1 MKLTPTK
8 KEKTVKDID
17 NWFNSEVREAL
28 AAIPQGI
35 KDMAKKSREMVIV
48 MAESI
53 ARKKGFRKEAVL
65 KYLDSLI

>member
-1 MKLTPTK
+1 MKQVT
-8 KEKTVKDID
+8 DID
-17 NWFNSEVREAL
+17 NWFNSECKQAL
-28 AAIPQGI
+28 NEIPQGI
-35 KDMAKKSREMVIV
+35 KDMARKSREMVIV

>member
-1 MKLTPTK
+1 M
-8 KEKTVKDID
+8 KTVKDID
-17 NWFNSEVREAL
+17 NWFNAECKQAL
-28 AAIPQGI
+28 NEIPQGI
-35 KDMAKKSREMVIV
+35 KDMARKSREMVIV

>member
-1 MKLTPTK
+1 MAQV
-8 KEKTVKDID
+8 KEKTVADID

-28 AAIPQGI
+28 KEIPQGI

-53 ARKKGFRKEAVL
+53 ARKKGFRKDAVL